1 MPGLGSH
8 EHAVAGQ
15 KSDMHL
21 GVKADAKIVRHPL
34 GSSGLKFLGR

>member
-8 EHAVAGQ
+8 EHAIAGA

-21 GVKADAKIVRHPL
+21 GVKA
-34 GSSGLKFLGR
+34 GTNFS